1 MQESELYGLLA
12 TAKSLQIKGL
22 TDSDDNSGIGDERAA
37 GPSFWS
43 ERERE
48 RQEESIALENSHVY
62 GVLYQLTN
70 YRVTMVICH

>member
-48 RQEESIALENSHVY
+48 RGRRNQSRLKT
-62 GVLYQLTN
+62 LTCTAFYTN
-70 YRVTMVICH
+70 